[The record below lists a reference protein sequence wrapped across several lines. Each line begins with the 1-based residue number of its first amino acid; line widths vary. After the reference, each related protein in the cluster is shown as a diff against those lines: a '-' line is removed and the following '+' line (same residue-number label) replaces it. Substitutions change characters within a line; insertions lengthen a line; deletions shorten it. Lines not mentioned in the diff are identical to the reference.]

1 MEFLVDMVTTVPDG
15 TTDTQVDAI
24 QTREAARSR
33 DLAADGHLLR
43 LWRPPLE
50 AGEWRTWGLFQA
62 ADATELK
69 SVLSSMPLHVWRHDT
84 VTPLTAHPSDPGSGD
99 ILSNQASADEADILD
114 AVLTRW
120 KAAVDA
126 HQPEQVAALFTT
138 DAIFQGLHPY
148 TVGPAG
154 VAEYYAA
161 QPAGMTAVYTLR
173 ETRALSDGLVL
184 GYLTV
189 DFGFSDRATLT
200 VYLSVIIRQ
209 DAGGWRIVHYQVSRL
224 DGDLSDDQDHGSAG
238 LPAQPIPGT
247 ALPGA
252 ALPTREEPPKE

>member
-15 TTDTQVDAI
+15 TTDAEVDAI
-24 QTREAARSR
+24 RTREAARSR
-33 DLAADGHLLR
+33 DLAAQGHLLR
-43 LWRPPLE
+43 LWRPPLD

-62 ADATELK
+62 ADADELE
-69 SVLSSMPLHVWRHDT
+69 SVLSSMPLRVWRHDT
-84 VTPLTAHPSDPGSGD
+84 VTPLTAHPSDPGSCD
-99 ILSNQASADEADILD
+99 VTSNQTSAGEADTLD

-126 HQPEQVAALFTT
+126 HQPEKVAALFTA

-148 TVGPAG
+148 TVGQAG

-161 QPAGMTAVYTLR
+161 QPTGMTAQYTLR
-173 ETRALSDGLVL
+173 EARTLGDGLVL

-209 DAGGWRIVHYQVSRL
+209 DPDGWRIAHYQVSRL
-224 DGDLSDDQDHGSAG
+224 D
-238 LPAQPIPGT
+238 
-247 ALPGA
+247 
-252 ALPTREEPPKE
+252 

>member
-1 MEFLVDMVTTVPDG
+1 MQYLVAMTTHVPDG
-15 TTDTQVDAI
+15 TPPQAVDEIRA
-24 QTREAARSR
+24 REAARSR
-33 DLAADGHLLR
+33 ELAAQGNLLR
-43 LWRPPLE
+43 LWRPPLRP
-50 AGEWRTWGLFQA
+50 GEWRSWGLFRA
-62 ADATELK
+62 ADAAELE
-69 SVLSSMPLHVWRHDT
+69 SVLSSMPLRVWRHDT

-99 ILSNQASADEADILD
+99 ALNNQASPDEADMLD
-114 AVLTRW
+114 AVLARW

-126 HQPEQVAALFTT
+126 HQPEHVAELFTA

-161 QPAGMTAVYTLR
+161 QPMGMTAAYTLR

-189 DFGFSDRATLT
+189 DFGFTDRATLT

-209 DAGGWRIVHYQVSRL
+209 DADGWRIVHYQVSRL
-224 DGDLSDDQDHGSAG
+224 D
-238 LPAQPIPGT
+238 
-247 ALPGA
+247 
-252 ALPTREEPPKE
+252 

>member
-15 TTDTQVDAI
+15 TTDAEVDAI
-24 QTREAARSR
+24 RAREATRSR
-33 DLAADGHLLR
+33 ELAAQGHLLR
-43 LWRPPLE
+43 LWRPPLK

-62 ADATELK
+62 ADATELEN
-69 SVLSSMPLHVWRHDT
+69 VLSSMPLHVWRHDT

-99 ILSNQASADEADILD
+99 VTSNQLSASEADALD
-114 AVLTRW
+114 AVLARW

-126 HQPEQVAALFTT
+126 HQPEEVAALFTA

-148 TVGPAG
+148 TVGQAG

-161 QPAGMTAVYTLR
+161 QPTGMTAQYTLR
-173 ETRALSDGLVL
+173 ETRALSNDLAL

-200 VYLSVIIRQ
+200 VYLSVIIRHGA
-209 DAGGWRIVHYQVSRL
+209 DGWRIVHYQVSRL
-224 DGDLSDDQDHGSAG
+224 D
-238 LPAQPIPGT
+238 
-247 ALPGA
+247 
-252 ALPTREEPPKE
+252 

>member
-1 MEFLVDMVTTVPDG
+1 MTMEFLVDMVTTVPDG
-15 TTDTQVDAI
+15 TTDAEVDAI
-24 QTREAARSR
+24 RTREAARSR
-33 DLAADGHLLR
+33 ELAAQGHLLR
-43 LWRPPLE
+43 LWRPPVDP
-50 AGEWRTWGLFQA
+50 GQWRTWGLFRA
-62 ADATELK
+62 ADATELE
-69 SVLSSMPLHVWRHDT
+69 SVLSSMPLRVWRHDT

-99 ILSNQASADEADILD
+99 VMSNQAPDHEADILD

-154 VAEYYAA
+154 VAEYYAT
-161 QPAGMTAVYTLR
+161 QPMGMTATYKLR
-173 ETRALSDGLVL
+173 ETRTLGDGMVL

-189 DFGFSDRATLT
+189 DFGFIDRATLT

-209 DAGGWRIVHYQVSRL
+209 DANGWRIAHYQVSRL
-224 DGDLSDDQDHGSAG
+224 D
-238 LPAQPIPGT
+238 
-247 ALPGA
+247 
-252 ALPTREEPPKE
+252 

>member
-1 MEFLVDMVTTVPDG
+1 MTMEYLVDMVTTVPEG
-15 TTDTQVDAI
+15 TTDAEVDAI
-24 QTREAARSR
+24 RIREAARSR
-33 DLAADGHLLR
+33 ELAVQGHLLR
-43 LWRPPLE
+43 LWRPPLG

-62 ADATELK
+62 ADATQLD
-69 SVLSSMPLHVWRHDT
+69 SVLSSMPLRAWRHDT
-84 VTPLTAHPSDPGSGD
+84 VTPLTVHPSDPASGD
-99 ILSNQASADEADILD
+99 VVSTQTSADEADLLD

-161 QPAGMTAVYTLR
+161 QPRGMTAAYTLR
-173 ETRALSDGLVL
+173 ETRALSEDLVL

-189 DFGFSDRATLT
+189 DFGFTDRATLT

-209 DAGGWRIVHYQVSRL
+209 HADGWRIVHYQVSRL
-224 DGDLSDDQDHGSAG
+224 G
-238 LPAQPIPGT
+238 
-247 ALPGA
+247 
-252 ALPTREEPPKE
+252 

>member
-15 TTDTQVDAI
+15 TTDAEVDAI
-24 QTREAARSR
+24 RTREAARSR
-33 DLAADGHLLR
+33 ELAAQDHLLR
-43 LWRPPLE
+43 LWRPPLDP
-50 AGEWRTWGLFQA
+50 GQWRTWGLFRA
-62 ADATELK
+62 ADATELD

-84 VTPLTAHPSDPGSGD
+84 VTPLTAHPSDPGSD
-99 ILSNQASADEADILD
+99 DVLSNQAPGHEADILD

-126 HQPEQVAALFTT
+126 HQPKQVAALFTT

-161 QPAGMTAVYTLR
+161 QPMGMTADYKLR
-173 ETRALSDGLVL
+173 ETRTLSDGLVL

-189 DFGFSDRATLT
+189 DFAFTDRATLT

-209 DAGGWRIVHYQVSRL
+209 DAGGWRIAHYQVSRL
-224 DGDLSDDQDHGSAG
+224 D
-238 LPAQPIPGT
+238 
-247 ALPGA
+247 
-252 ALPTREEPPKE
+252 